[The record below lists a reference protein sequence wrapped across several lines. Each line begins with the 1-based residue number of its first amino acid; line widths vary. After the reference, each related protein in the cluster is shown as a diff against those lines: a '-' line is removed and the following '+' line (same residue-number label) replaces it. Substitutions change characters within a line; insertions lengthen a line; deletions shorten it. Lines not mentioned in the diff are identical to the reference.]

1 MITAAWD
8 IQGIPQGDMSGSW
21 CVCKTRVQCV
31 FESGREP
38 GVHYF
43 EFSGFN
49 EFFEIWMVFCV
60 VRTEKRSFRVDIA
73 AYDYGYV
80 SMRPNETL
88 KILPK
93 CGSVFGSGIGRDVYV

>member
-1 MITAAWD
+1 MSFFGEVDSSNRIVSFYQAWLMITAAWD
-8 IQGIPQGDMSGSW
+8 IQGIPQSDMSGSW
-21 CVCKTRVQCV
+21 CVCKASVQCV
-31 FESGREP
+31 FESGWKP

-73 AYDYGYV
+73 
-80 SMRPNETL
+80 T
-88 KILPK
+88 
-93 CGSVFGSGIGRDVYV
+93 